1 MYRNG
6 TDIVTPEGTFVVLFS
21 VATGVAIAARYFRI
35 PYTVALVVVGLVL
48 GSFHVVDAPHLTR
61 ELLYAVFLPGLL
73 FDASFQL
80 DAREFWHNRM
90 TIGSLAVP
98 GVVVGIVFTALISTA
113 VIQGTGLDPNFT
125 IRYGLLFG
133 ALIAATDPIAV
144 VGLFRNLNVPERL
157 RLLIEGESLINDGTS
172 IVALT
177 LILAFLGGT
186 TTSVGGL
193 ALRFVTIVGGG
204 AAVGGVIGFAVSR
217 VIARIDDAMIE
228 ITLTTIAAYG
238 SFVLSE
244 QLHYS
249 GVIATV
255 AAGMICGSYGR
266 RIGMSPSTQLA
277 VQTFWDYL
285 AFALNSVIFLLIGFE
300 VSPVALLASWAV
312 IAIAFVAVIVSRGG
326 VILIVAML
334 LRRTHEVIP
343 RQWSLALTWGGLR
356 GALSMVLALS
366 LASDFPGRAL
376 MVTMTFG
383 VVVVSIL
390 LQGLTMPVVLQRLGL
405 VNRDEGRLAYELAR
419 GRLQVST
426 AVAREIDRMRATES
440 ASPDLLDQMA
450 DAYTARRTTA
460 RTELSALNRVG
471 QQLRERATADTV
483 EHILLTEKSQLLDR
497 VRTGLLSR
505 DAFDELVKDVDD
517 RLVRLRS
524 GDYGDV
530 MDLVRTREPD
540 AGAEPAADDVAG
552 TNPLSD

>member
-1 MYRNG
+1 M
-6 TDIVTPEGTFVVLFS
+6 TSEGTFVILFS
-21 VATGVAIAARYFRI
+21 LATGVAIAARYLRV
-35 PYTVALVVVGLVL
+35 PYTVALVFVGLVL

-98 GVVVGIVFTALISTA
+98 GVVVGIGFTALISTA

-125 IRYGLLFG
+125 LRYGLLFG

-144 VGLFRNLNVPERL
+144 VGLFKNLNAPERL
-157 RLLIEGESLINDGTS
+157 RLLLEGESLINDGTA

-186 TTSVGGL
+186 ATSVGGL
-193 ALRFVTIVGGG
+193 FLRFVTIVGGG
-204 AAVGGVIGFAVSR
+204 AAIGAAIGFAASR

-228 ITLTTIAAYG
+228 ITLTVIAAYG
-238 SFVLSE
+238 SFVLGE
-244 QLHYS
+244 QLQFS

-255 AAGMICGSYGR
+255 TAGMICGSYGR

-312 IAIAFVAVIVSRGG
+312 ITIAFLAVIVSRGG
-326 VILIVAML
+326 VILLVAML

-343 RQWSLALTWGGLR
+343 RQWSLALAWGGLR

-366 LASDFPGRAL
+366 LSADFPGRAL

-383 VVVVSIL
+383 VVVASIL
-390 LQGLTMPVVLQRLGL
+390 LQGLTMPVVLRRLGL
-405 VNRDEGRLAYELAR
+405 VNQDEGRLAYEIAR

-426 AVAREIDRMRATES
+426 GVAREIDRMRATES
-440 ASPDLLDQMA
+440 APPDLLDQME
-450 DAYTARRTTA
+450 DAYTTRRITA

-471 QQLRERATADTV
+471 QELRAKADADTA
-483 EHILLTEKSQLLDR
+483 EHILLTEKSQLLER

-505 DAFDELVKDVDD
+505 DAFDELAKDVDE

-524 GDYGDV
+524 GDYNDV
-530 MDLVRTREPD
+530 MELIRLNDPVAIAEPD
-540 AGAEPAADDVAG
+540 SLSKDDEADV
-552 TNPLSD
+552 TRT

>member
-1 MYRNG
+1 M
-6 TDIVTPEGTFVVLFS
+6 TAEATFVILFS
-21 VATGVAIAARYFRI
+21 LATGVAIAVRHLRI
-35 PYTVALVVVGLVL
+35 PYTVALVLVGLAL
-48 GSFHVVDAPHLTR
+48 GTFHVVDAPHLTR

-80 DAREFWHNRM
+80 DAKEFWHNRM

-98 GVVVGIVFTALISTA
+98 GVVVGIGFTALISTA

-125 IRYGLLFG
+125 LRYGLLFG

-144 VGLFRNLNVPERL
+144 VGLFKNLNVPERL

-177 LILAFLGGT
+177 LILAFLGGSA
-186 TTSVGGL
+186 TSVGDL
-193 ALRFVTIVGGG
+193 LFRFVPIVGGG
-204 AAVGGVIGFAVSR
+204 AVVGGVIGFAVSA
-217 VIARIDDAMIE
+217 VTARIDDAMIE

-238 SFVLSE
+238 SFVLGE

-300 VSPVALLASWAV
+300 VSPIALLASWAV
-312 IAIAFVAVIVSRGG
+312 IAIAFVAVLVSRGG
-326 VILIVAML
+326 VILLVAML

-366 LASDFPGRAL
+366 LATTFPGRAL

-383 VVVVSIL
+383 VVVASIL
-390 LQGLTMPVVLQRLGL
+390 LQGLTMPAVLKRLGL
-405 VNRDEGRLAYELAR
+405 VNRDEGRFDYDVAR

-426 AVAREIDRMRATES
+426 AVAREIERMRATES
-440 ASPDLLDQMA
+440 APPELLDQME
-450 DAYTARRTTA
+450 DAYTQRRMAA
-460 RTELSALNRVG
+460 RTELSELNRAG
-471 QQLRERATADTV
+471 SQLREKASADAI
-483 EHILLTEKSQLLDR
+483 EHLLLTEKSQLLER
-497 VRTGLLSR
+497 VRTGLLTR
-505 DAFDELVKDVDD
+505 DAFDKLAKDVDE
-517 RLVRLRS
+517 RLVRLRN
-524 GDYGDV
+524 GDYSDLMG
-530 MDLVRTREPD
+530 LVR
-540 AGAEPAADDVAG
+540 
-552 TNPLSD
+552 

>member
-1 MYRNG
+1 M
-6 TDIVTPEGTFVVLFS
+6 TSEGTFVILFS
-21 VATGVAIAARYFRI
+21 VATGVAIAARQLRI
-35 PYTVALVVVGLVL
+35 PYTVALVVVGLAL
-48 GSFHVVDAPHLTR
+48 GSFQMVDAPHLTR

-98 GVVVGIVFTALISTA
+98 GVVVGIGFTALIVTA

-125 IRYGLLFG
+125 LRYGLLFG

-144 VGLFRNLNVPERL
+144 VGLFRNLNAPERL
-157 RLLIEGESLINDGTS
+157 RLLLEGESLINDGTA

-186 TTSVGGL
+186 ATSAGGL
-193 ALRFVTIVGGG
+193 LLRFVTIVGGG
-204 AAVGGVIGFAVSR
+204 AAVGAAIGFGASR

-228 ITLTTIAAYG
+228 ITLTMIAAYG
-238 SFVLSE
+238 SFVLGE
-244 QLHYS
+244 QLHFS

-255 AAGMICGSYGR
+255 TAGMICGSYGR

-312 IAIAFVAVIVSRGG
+312 ITIAFVAVIVSRGG
-326 VILIVAML
+326 VILLVAML

-343 RQWSLALTWGGLR
+343 RQWSLALAWGGLR

-366 LASDFPGRAL
+366 LSADFPGRAL

-383 VVVVSIL
+383 VVVASIL
-390 LQGLTMPVVLQRLGL
+390 IQGLTMPVVLRRLGL
-405 VNRDEGRLAYELAR
+405 VNQDEGRLAYEIAR

-440 ASPDLLDQMA
+440 APPDLLDQMS

-460 RTELSALNRVG
+460 RSELSALNRVG
-471 QQLRERATADTV
+471 QQLREKASADMV
-483 EHILLTEKSQLLDR
+483 EHILLTEKSQLLER
-497 VRTGLLSR
+497 VRTGLLRR
-505 DAFDELVKDVDD
+505 DAFDELAKDVDE
-517 RLVRLRS
+517 RLVRLRTR
-524 GDYGDV
+524 DYGDV
-530 MDLVRTREPD
+530 MELVKIKEPVGPTES
-540 AGAEPAADDVAG
+540 ASSANYDDSGV
-552 TNPLSD
+552 TPHPD